1 MQITPAILE
10 TSPEELKKKIETVES
25 SVDQIQIDIGDG
37 QFIPTVTVL
46 PRALGE
52 FRPLTVLEVHLM
64 VKRPERFVAD
74 WAHLGAKRVSFHVE
88 AEGDLERFIALCREL
103 DCDIT
108 IALNPDTNYEKVVPF
123 LDLVDEVMFLG
134 VQPGAQGNPFQGKV
148 IEELKAFHQAFPNMP
163 LALDGGINEKN
174 LKELKAAGISRAI
187 VGTTIWKSPDP
198 VSMIQKL
205 SNI

>member
-1 MQITPAILE
+1 MQITPALLE
-10 TSPEELKKKIETVES
+10 TSPEELKKKVETVES
-25 SVDQIQIDIGDG
+25 SVDQIQIDVGDG

-52 FRPLTVLEVHLM
+52 FRPLTALEVHLM

-74 WAHLGAKRVSFHVE
+74 WAHLGAKKVSFHVE
-88 AEGDLERFIALCREL
+88 AEGDLGRFIALCREL
-103 DCDIT
+103 DCDIA

-134 VQPGAQGNPFQGKV
+134 VQPGAQGNPFQEKV
-148 IEELKAFHQAFPNMP
+148 IEEVRAFHQAFPNMP

-174 LKELKAAGISRAI
+174 LKGLKAAGIARAI
-187 VGTTIWKSPDP
+187 VGTTIWKSSDP

-205 SNI
+205 SSI